1 MFPKPSLP
9 NFSLFLSIMGRITQ
23 FYQGTFTINVLQ
35 ELVNQE
41 NGKITVYQLLGD
53 TYLEVGL
60 PQLAKNT
67 YQKGLALAINTKN
80 IPAQMIMNKGLKQSE
95 NRNRPKG

>member
-1 MFPKPSLP
+1 
-9 NFSLFLSIMGRITQ
+9 MGRITQ

-53 TYLEVGL
+53 TYLEIGL
-60 PQLAKNT
+60 PQLAKNI
-67 YQKGLALAINTKN
+67 YQKGVLL
-80 IPAQMIMNKGLKQSE
+80 NKE
-95 NRNRPKG
+95 